1 MAFDAPVPIS
11 LFDGSKLIWYGT
23 VRYGMVWYGGSGE
36 ASRVSGGPRRG
47 RCGLGAEAAGAL
59 SISSRLGYAI
69 LEYARLGCVAPCCVA
84 ATDPAARAVSAC
96 KCVET

>member
-1 MAFDAPVPIS
+1 MAFDAPVHIG
-11 LFDGSKLIWYGT
+11 LFDGAKLIW
-23 VRYGMVWYGGSGE
+23 YGMVWYGTVWYGGSGD

-47 RCGLGAEAAGAL
+47 RCGLGAEAAGAAAGAL

-69 LEYARLGCVAPCCVA
+69 LEYGRLGCVAPCCVA
-84 ATDPAARAVSAC
+84 ATDPAC